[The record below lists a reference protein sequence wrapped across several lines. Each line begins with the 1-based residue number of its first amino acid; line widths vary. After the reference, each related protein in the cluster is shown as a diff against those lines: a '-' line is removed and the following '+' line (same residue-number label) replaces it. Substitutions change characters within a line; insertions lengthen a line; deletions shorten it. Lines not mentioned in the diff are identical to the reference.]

1 MINEKIKFRNAIL
14 SDAKHLSKIES
25 NIFPL
30 DKVNTNFQNE
40 ISKETKKVFICT
52 YENIVK
58 PKKNLLSFIK
68 PDKSKANQEFN
79 TEEIII
85 GYIKIWK
92 VLEESHIEQIG
103 VIEKFRGQG
112 IGEKLLVLSLRY
124 CWENNIKKIL
134 LECRKSNSSAIKLYK
149 KYLFN
154 IVSVRKNYY
163 PLNNSREDA
172 ICFESVDISTDDYY
186 KKFLEN

>member
-52 YENIVK
+52 YENIIK
-58 PKKNLLSFIK
+58 PKKNLISFIK
-68 PDKSKANQEFN
+68 LDKFKPKQEFN

-124 CWENNIKKIL
+124 CWENSIKKIL

-186 KKFLEN
+186 KKFLIN

>member
-25 NIFPL
+25 NIFYL

-186 KKFLEN
+186 KKFLIN

>member
-1 MINEKIKFRNAIL
+1 MANDKIKFRNALL
-14 SDAKHLSKIES
+14 SDSKQLSKIES

-30 DKVNTNFQNE
+30 DKVSTNFQNE

-68 PDKSKANQEFN
+68 LDKFKPKQEFN

-124 CWENNIKKIL
+124 CWENSIKKIL

>member
-1 MINEKIKFRNAIL
+1 MANDKIKFRNALL
-14 SDAKHLSKIES
+14 SDSKQLSKIES

-52 YENIVK
+52 YENIIK
-58 PKKNLLSFIK
+58 PKKNLISFIK
-68 PDKSKANQEFN
+68 LDKFKPKQEFN

-124 CWENNIKKIL
+124 CWENSIKKIL

-163 PLNNSREDA
+163 PHNNSREDA

>member
-68 PDKSKANQEFN
+68 PYKYKANEEFN

-124 CWENNIKKIL
+124 CWENSIKKIL

-186 KKFLEN
+186 KKFLIN

>member
-1 MINEKIKFRNAIL
+1 MG
-14 SDAKHLSKIES
+14 
-25 NIFPL
+25 
-30 DKVNTNFQNE
+30 
-40 ISKETKKVFICT
+40 KVF
-52 YENIVK
+52 
-58 PKKNLLSFIK
+58 L
-68 PDKSKANQEFN
+68 
-79 TEEIII
+79 
-85 GYIKIWK
+85 KIWK

-124 CWENNIKKIL
+124 CWENSIKKIL
-134 LECRKSNSSAIKLYK
+134 LECRKSNSYAIILYK

-154 IVSVRKNYY
+154 FVSVRKNYY

>member
-1 MINEKIKFRNAIL
+1 MANVKIKFRNALL
-14 SDAKHLSKIES
+14 SDSKQLSKIES

-30 DKVNTNFQNE
+30 DKVSTNFQNE

-52 YENIVK
+52 YENIIK
-58 PKKNLLSFIK
+58 PKKNLISFIK
-68 PDKSKANQEFN
+68 LDKFKPKQEFN

-124 CWENNIKKIL
+124 CWENSIKKIL

>member
-1 MINEKIKFRNAIL
+1 MANDKIKFRNALL
-14 SDAKHLSKIES
+14 SDSKQLSKIES

-68 PDKSKANQEFN
+68 LDKFKLKQEFN

-103 VIEKFRGQG
+103 VIEKFRGKG

-124 CWENNIKKIL
+124 CWENSIKKIL